1 MSCLSFSTFPFLSF
15 PFHSIPPEH
24 GFRPTDDADDLEIPA
39 DSFIVGSFLLEVLTI
54 SLIVHVDGIDEG
66 VEVVVILASV
76 VGMLTLLVSLIILC
90 AGSSPAR
97 IVERDLR
104 TCSKALVGAVRL

>member
-1 MSCLSFSTFPFLSF
+1 M
-15 PFHSIPPEH
+15 
-24 GFRPTDDADDLEIPA
+24 EIPA